1 MPPPVIETVHFR
13 LKRDVTRQQFEASIE
28 ASSAFVRSQPGFIRR
43 SLSCTADG
51 LWIEHIEW
59 AGMKEALDAAD
70 AIGKTEAVKPFV
82 SCIDGGSIAMHHS
95 HTVVAFTHDDPS

>member
-13 LKRDVTRQQFEASIE
+13 LEKGVTRQQFEATIE
-28 ASSAFVRSQPGFIRR
+28 ASSAFVRSQPGFVRR
-43 SLSCTADG
+43 SLSCTEDG

-59 AGMKEALDAAD
+59 AGMREALSAAD
-70 AIGKTEAVKPFV
+70 AIGKTESVKPFV

-95 HTVVAFTHDDPS
+95 HSVVAFTHDDPS